1 MVERYSYKVDVLGP
15 IPSTP
20 TLFMT
25 KVSSNVLLAVG
36 AHPDYI
42 DFMASGTIAKFVS
55 EGWDV
60 FYVLC
65 TDGSRGSDI
74 PDMTHA
80 RLAQIRR
87 DEQIAAGKILGV
99 TDIFFLEHPDTQL
112 EANLQLKEELVRIIR
127 RLRPRIVITMDPTF
141 YYSKEPQFLG
151 YHFINHTDHRA
162 AALATMDAVFPL
174 SRDRLIFPE
183 HEKEGLGLHAVE
195 ELWLTCF
202 EEKRHIVDIT
212 EMFGKKLQAIA
223 AHKSQYD
230 DFPSIKERMEKRAI
244 SFAEDEQYTF
254 AENFTR
260 LLLPPHRNR
269 VEKK

>member
-1 MVERYSYKVDVLGP
+1 MNKKTE
-15 IPSTP
+15 
-20 TLFMT
+20 
-25 KVSSNVLLAVG
+25 NVLLAVG
-36 AHPDYI
+36 AHPDDM
-42 DFMASGTIAKFVS
+42 DFGASGTIAKFAS
-55 EGWDV
+55 DDWDV
-60 FYVLC
+60 YYVLC
-65 TDGSRGSDI
+65 TDGSRGSDV
-74 PDMTHA
+74 PEMTHA
-80 RLAQIRR
+80 KLAQIRR
-87 DEQIAAGKILGV
+87 DEQVAAGKILGV
-99 TDIFFLEHPDTQL
+99 KDIFFLEHSDTQL

-127 RLRPRIVITMDPTF
+127 RVKPKIVITMDPTF
-141 YYSKEPQFLG
+141 YFSKEPLFSG

-202 EEKRHIVDIT
+202 EEIRHTVDIT
-212 EMFGKKLQAIA
+212 ETIDKKLEAIA

-230 DFPSIKERMEKRAI
+230 DFPSVKERMMERAKE
-244 SFAEDEQYTF
+244 FAKEENYHF